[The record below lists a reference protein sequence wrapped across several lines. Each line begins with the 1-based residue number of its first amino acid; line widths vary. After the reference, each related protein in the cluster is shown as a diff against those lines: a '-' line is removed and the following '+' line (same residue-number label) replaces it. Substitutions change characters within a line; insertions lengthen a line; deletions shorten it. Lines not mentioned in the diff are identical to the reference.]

1 MGIGDVI
8 SKLFKSVEADKKN
21 NDDHLDIETLIE
33 PPKPKAE
40 RLFYYKTINFKN
52 ISINE
57 NEE

>member
-8 SKLFKSVEADKKN
+8 SKIFKNEDSEKKKN
-21 NDDHLDIETLIE
+21 KDYIDVENLIE

-52 ISINE
+52 ISIKE
-57 NEE
+57 NE